1 MATAATAAKQNSNE
15 RRGEEGTEKNQA
27 LLWIL
32 GVFKVRGGAASQVGE
47 SEHGLGADARPAVWS
62 CPHPCAALLHAGV
75 LEDPG
80 VPAVPSGARKGL
92 QGGAAMRS
100 WWLCLG
106 QGGSLGVPEPLLRL
120 RKVPHPEGWQQSRA
134 GS

>member
-15 RRGEEGTEKNQA
+15 RRGEEGTEKIEPCSGFWGFLRSGEVLHPRWGSQSTVWV
-27 LLWIL
+27 LMPGWL
-32 GVFKVRGGAASQVGE
+32 RGPAPIPAQLCSGA
-47 SEHGLGADARPAVWS
+47 R
-62 CPHPCAALLHAGV
+62 V

-80 VPAVPSGARKGL
+80 VPAVPSGAGKGP
-92 QGGAAMRS
+92 QGGGAMRR

-106 QGGSLGVPEPLLRL
+106 QGGSPGVPEPLLRL

>member
-15 RRGEEGTEKNQA
+15 RRGEEGTEKIEPCSGFWGF
-27 LLWIL
+27 LRS
-32 GVFKVRGGAASQVGE
+32 GGGAASQVGE
-47 SEHGLGADARPAVWS
+47 SEHGLGADARLAAWS

-92 QGGAAMRS
+92 QGGAAMRR

-120 RKVPHPEGWQQSRA
+120 RKVPDPEGWQQSRA